1 MLVLLISPHAP
12 SNLKSAFCLHY
23 NRASQVIPFPKSVVE
38 LWCQVQSKLPC
49 WTFGH
54 RKRSMHPQL
63 QGEASHFQRKFWWV
77 FNGLSGFLTSL
88 CSEPGW
94 KLLHSSCARASNLVI
109 SCASP
114 WHFKSSCHASGNWED
129 HVRSSVVENHATLS
143 IAAWH
148 MRRKTSNCAC
158 MLGGYFAIPKLMQLC
173 EGMRGYV
180 NICWDR
186 WISRI

>member
-1 MLVLLISPHAP
+1 MPSPIQAALLDFWTQKTLDASPTSGGSVAFPAKVLIGFRWA
-12 SNLKSAFCLHY
+12 
-23 NRASQVIPFPKSVVE
+23 
-38 LWCQVQSKLPC
+38 
-49 WTFGH
+49 
-54 RKRSMHPQL
+54 
-63 QGEASHFQRKFWWV
+63 
-77 FNGLSGFLTSL
+77 LSGFLISL
-88 CSEPGW
+88 CHEPGW

-114 WHFKSSCHASGNWED
+114 WHFKSSCHASRNWED

-180 NICWDR
+180 NIC
-186 WISRI
+186 